1 MDGVYPMR
9 APHGTANRSGFTL
22 AEIIITLLVAIILGS
37 IMMRYLGSAVTRS
50 STPMKRLVVDTALQ
64 TTADSIIGAFRQ
76 TAPSDS
82 GAWSD
87 FRNTIGAAGTDQNN
101 GYGEYRVL
109 FNGFIQFD
117 AAGNEAPDVYGT
129 TPDNILKVVISG
141 AGDDTLT
148 FLLIR

>member
-1 MDGVYPMR
+1 MT
-9 APHGTANRSGFTL
+9 APHDTANRSGFTL
-22 AEIIITLLVAIILGS
+22 VEVIITLLVAVILGS
-37 IMMRYLGSAVTRS
+37 IMMQYLGSAVTHS

-82 GAWSD
+82 GTWGD
-87 FRNTIGAAGTDQNN
+87 FRNTIGAAGTEQNN

-109 FNGFIQFD
+109 FNDFIQFD
-117 AAGNEAPDVYGT
+117 AAGNEAADVYGT
-129 TPDNILKVVISG
+129 APENILKVVISG
-141 AGDDTLT
+141 TGDDPLT

>member
-1 MDGVYPMR
+1 MTALHD
-9 APHGTANRSGFTL
+9 TANRSGFTL
-22 AEIIITLLVAIILGS
+22 VEVIITLLVAVILGS
-37 IMMRYLGSAVTRS
+37 IMMQYLGSAVTRS

-82 GAWSD
+82 GAWTD
-87 FRNTIGAAGTDQNN
+87 FQKTIGAAGTEQNN

-109 FNGFIQFD
+109 FNDFIQFD
-117 AAGNEAPDVYGT
+117 AAGNEAADVYGT
-129 TPDNILKVVISG
+129 APENILKVVI
-141 AGDDTLT
+141 AGTDDDPLA